1 MLLLSFA
8 FSCSFVKQ
16 AGMSF
21 ATAILTAGDD
31 NGRENLDNDHH
42 YPLDK
47 LKSGAQA
54 CQQQQKR
61 KILKLPNAQCT
72 TTTTGDIL
80 VVLKRI

>member
-54 CQQQQKR
+54 CQQQQKET
-61 KILKLPNAQCT
+61 KIFETSQCT